1 MNAGGCEAHTNPIK
15 VCFYIFNPT
24 SILISKPLSVLKA
37 LRQLATIHVSVLG
50 EDNRLGAKIIVFS
63 NFHLE
68 HI

>member
-1 MNAGGCEAHTNPIK
+1 MDAGGCKAHTNPTK

-50 EDNRLGAKIIVFS
+50 KDNGGSKITMFS

-68 HI
+68 LI